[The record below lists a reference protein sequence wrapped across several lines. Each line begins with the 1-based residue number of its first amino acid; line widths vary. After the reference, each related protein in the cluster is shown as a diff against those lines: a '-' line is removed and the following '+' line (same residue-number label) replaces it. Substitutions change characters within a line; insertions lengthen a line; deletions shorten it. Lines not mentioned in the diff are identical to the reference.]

1 MEKLETSDQSNEKL
15 TACIFLNIKN
25 IKKKIPTE
33 NLEEQLDS
41 FRQKKFSFSIMCTL

>member
-25 IKKKIPTE
+25 IKKKLPTE
-33 NLEEQLDS
+33 NLEEQIDS